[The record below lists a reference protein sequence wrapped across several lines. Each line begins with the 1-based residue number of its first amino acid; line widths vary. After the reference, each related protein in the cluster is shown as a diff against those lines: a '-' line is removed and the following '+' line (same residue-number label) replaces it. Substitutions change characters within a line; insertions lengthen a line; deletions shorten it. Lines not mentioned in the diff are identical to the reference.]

1 MPDFVREVTGSAGYR
16 VPADDPSFKGIHAT
30 EMRVLQERL
39 NQAAAGGG
47 SGGFKLDVEQMQSL
61 LPQWKDLRDTLEQAR
76 QLGNDLQQVKSPATD
91 ESSLSNNRAALTHA
105 VLYQR
110 SIMDQWTYVDGY
122 VRSLEK
128 MIEKYQAVDHSAG
141 HSFNIMGTDL

>member
-1 MPDFVREVTGSAGYR
+1 MPDFARSVTGSAGYR
-16 VPADDPSFKGIHAT
+16 VPVDDPSVRGVHAT
-30 EMRVLQERL
+30 EMRVLQARL
-39 NQAAAGGG
+39 DQAAGGG
-47 SGGFKLDVEQMQSL
+47 AGGFRLDVEQMQAL

-91 ESSLSNNRAALTHA
+91 ESSLSNNRAALKHA

-110 SIMDQWTYVDGY
+110 TIMDQWAYVDGY

-128 MIEKYQAVDHSAG
+128 MIEKYQAADHSAG
-141 HSFNIMGTDL
+141 HSFNVMGTDL

>member
-1 MPDFVREVTGSAGYR
+1 MPDFARAVTGSAGYR
-16 VPADDPSFKGIHAT
+16 VPVDDPSIRGVHAR
-30 EMRVLQERL
+30 EMYSLQARL
-39 NQAAAGGG
+39 DQGAGGGG
-47 SGGFKLDVEQMQSL
+47 SGGFELDVEQMQAL
-61 LPQWKDLRDTLEQAR
+61 LPQWRDLRDTLEQAR

-91 ESSLSNNRAALTHA
+91 ESSLSNNRAALKHA

-128 MIEKYQAVDHSAG
+128 MIEKYQAADHSAG